1 MAAAVG
7 GRLKAWLDRRAFR
20 EHLAALVGLGVGKDL
35 IFVPDL
41 VSGPKGRRAVVLS
54 PHCDDE
60 TIGMGGLLRRHGA
73 AGDPVTVVHFTGSV
87 SAAGAAAYAPGTR
100 EAEARRAAAVLGL
113 SDLVFLGEPD
123 RGVRPYPA
131 LVDRLAGLLREK
143 KPETVYLPWF
153 LDNHADHVGV
163 NLVFRDAW
171 EKWRGRCV
179 VWAYEVWSPL
189 FPNRVVDI
197 TAEAEW
203 KKRALAEYRSQ
214 QAALDYVS
222 VSLALNRYRAGLRMG
237 GRGYA
242 EAFLAMEASEYLDLL
257 SRWQAFRPGDGPEG
271 GGGRR

>member
-1 MAAAVG
+1 MPALVS
-7 GRLKAWLDRRAFR
+7 RWLRAWRDRRAFLER
-20 EHLAALVGLGVGKDL
+20 LAALAGLGVGTDL

-73 AGDPVTVVHFTGSV
+73 AGDPVTVVQFTGSV
-87 SAAGAAAYAPGTR
+87 STAGVGSYEPGTR
-100 EAEARRAAAVLGL
+100 EAEARCAAAVLGL

-123 RGVRPYPA
+123 RGVRPHPA
-131 LVDRLAGLLREK
+131 LVDRLVSLLRQK
-143 KPETVYLPWF
+143 RPETVYLPWF
-153 LDNHADHVGV
+153 LDNHVDHVGV
-163 NLVFRDAW
+163 NLAFRDAW

-203 KKRALAEYRSQ
+203 KRRALAEYRSQ
-214 QAALDYVS
+214 QRDLDYVS
-222 VSLALNRYRAGLRMG
+222 VSLALNRYRSGLKMG

-242 EAFLAMEASEYLDLL
+242 EAFLAMEAAEYLGLL
-257 SRWQAFRPGDGPEG
+257 RRWQALVFGDELRG
-271 GGGRR
+271 GG

>member
-1 MAAAVG
+1 MPAPVSR
-7 GRLKAWLDRRAFR
+7 RLRAWWDRRGFR
-20 EHLAALVGLGVGKDL
+20 RHLAALARLGAGKDL

-41 VSGPKGRRAVVLS
+41 VPGPKGRRAVVLS

-73 AGDPVTVVHFTGSV
+73 ARDPVTIVHFTGSV
-87 SAAGAAAYAPGTR
+87 SSAGTGAYAPGTR
-100 EAEARRAAAVLGL
+100 EAEARRAASVLGV
-113 SDLVFLGEPD
+113 SDLAFLGEPD
-123 RGVRPYPA
+123 RGVRSHPA
-131 LVDRLAGLLREK
+131 LVDRLVRLLREK
-143 KPETVYLPWF
+143 RPEIVYLPWF
-153 LDNHADHVGV
+153 LDNHVDHIGV

-171 EKWRGRCV
+171 EAWRGRCA

-214 QAALDYVS
+214 QADLDYVS
-222 VSLALNRYRAGLRMG
+222 VSLALNRYRSGLRMG

-242 EAFLAMEASEYLDLL
+242 EAFLAMEAVEYLDLL
-257 SRWQAFRPGDGPEG
+257 RRWQTLGSGGGPEG
-271 GGGRR
+271 GRGRR